1 MNIAKLNTAS
11 LDDKTYIIK
20 RGTSGGTTINNQDKV
35 VDITENGTTEVVAD
49 GGYTGIGKV
58 TINTEVSGGGE
69 SGSNIEYLD
78 VSGMQ
83 GYMKNVLLYYSVLA
97 KIQGDYVTY
106 GVQIQP
112 SGFLLSASGMIS
124 SVTAIAIDLV
134 IPITKYASEESGVEK
149 QELTTLDADSE
160 FMEMLDTIPR
170 LTKEQFY
177 SLE

>member
-1 MNIAKLNTAS
+1 MANNLKDHLKEVADAIRAK
-11 LDDKTYIIK
+11 K
-20 RGTSGGTTINNQDKV
+20 GTSELINPQDFA
-35 VDITENGTTEVVAD
+35 TE
-49 GGYTGIGKV
+49 IGA
-58 TINTEVSGGGE
+58 ISGGGSGE
-69 SGSNIEYLD
+69 GSGSNIEYLD

-97 KIQGDYVTY
+97 KIQGDSVTY

-177 SLE
+177 NLNA